1 LASEANP
8 KGIDYNRDKVVD
20 SVDDTFAVQ
29 DANKDGRVT
38 AREKSVYKQ
47 KQGETVQEIV
57 TDPKTGKQTIKTKGA
72 KPPPE
77 PTLAA
82 GEFGYNEEFLKKH
95 PDVDKAIELAIKFD
109 WTQDILNRYIE
120 SETEFGRSTT
130 DAQAK
135 FDIDFAGTKQED
147 LLRQIDDR
155 TKTLKQQAMAAGV
168 QLTDAEATD
177 FAKRAVRS
185 QLTDQDTLAFL
196 SEKFALPGAEAEGA
210 PKATTPAGQSAQI
223 VDEIRSMARSY
234 GITVTDQFIQQK
246 VREGMT
252 QGAGWQTW
260 LEGQRNVFR
269 SQAKNLYPTVADK
282 FDEFT
287 LGDILQP
294 YLNDASELTGINI
307 SQMNYDDPIWTAPLN
322 GTNGPMNRDEWIRT
336 VKTDKKYGYDG
347 TVRARNE
354 YTELADDLLAAFGMA

>member
-1 LASEANP
+1 MASKANP
-8 KGIDYNRDKVVD
+8 KGLDYNKDKVVD
-20 SVDDTFAVQ
+20 SADDALAQQ

-38 AREKSVYKQ
+38 PKEKTQFQQ
-47 KQGETVQEIV
+47 KQGETVQEII
-57 TDPKTGKQTIKTKGA
+57 TDPKTGKQTVITKPA
-72 KPPPE
+72 KPAPE

-82 GEFGYNEEFLKKH
+82 SDYGFNEEFLKAH
-95 PDVDKAIELAIKFD
+95 PDVDEAIRLAIEND
-109 WTQDILNRYIE
+109 WTQDLLNRYIE
-120 SETEFGRSTT
+120 NQTEFGRATT
-130 DAQAK
+130 DAQAQ
-135 FDIDFAGTKQED
+135 FDIGFAGEKKED
-147 LLRQIDDR
+147 LQKQINDR
-155 TKTLKQQAMAAGV
+155 VTTLKQQAMAAGV
-168 QLTDAEATD
+168 QLTDTEASE

-196 SEKFALPGAEAEGA
+196 SQKFTLPGQEAAGA
-210 PKATTPAGQSAQI
+210 PEAMTPAGQSAMI
-223 VDEIRSMARSY
+223 VDEIRAMARSY
-234 GITVTDQFIQQK
+234 GITVTDQFVQEK
-246 VREGMT
+246 VREAMT
-252 QGAGWQTW
+252 QGSGWQTW

-269 SQAKNLYPTVADK
+269 AQAKTLYPTVADK

-307 SQMNYDDPIWTAPLN
+307 SQMNYDDPIWTRPLN
-322 GTNGPMNRDEWIRT
+322 GAAGPMTRDEWIRT

>member
-1 LASEANP
+1 LASKANP
-8 KGIDYNRDKVVD
+8 NEIDYNEDED
-20 SVDDTFAVQ
+20 INALDDALAVQ
-29 DANKDGRVT
+29 DANKDGRLT
-38 AREKSVYKQ
+38 DKEKAAYKQ
-47 KQGETVQEIV
+47 KQGETVQEVV
-57 TDPKTGKQTIKTKGA
+57 TDPKTGKQTIKTKGP
-72 KPPPE
+72 KPAPE
-77 PTLAA
+77 PTLTA
-82 GEFGYNEEFLKKH
+82 GDYGYNEDFLKAH
-95 PDVDKAIELAIKFD
+95 PDVDDAINRAIRND
-109 WTQDILNRYIE
+109 WTQDQLNKFIE
-120 SETEFGRSTT
+120 NKTEFGRSTT

-135 FDIDFAGTKQED
+135 FDIDFAGDKKED
-147 LLRQIDDR
+147 LLRQVEDR
-155 TKTLKQQAMAAGV
+155 TAELKQQAMAAGV
-168 QLTDAEATD
+168 QLTDTEASE

-185 QLTDQDTLAFL
+185 QLTSQDTLAFL
-196 SEKFALPGAEAEGA
+196 SDKFALPGAEAEGA

>member
-1 LASEANP
+1 MASEANP
-8 KGIDYNRDKVVD
+8 KGIDYNRDKQVD
-20 SVDDTFAVQ
+20 SVDDALAVQ

-38 AREKSVYKQ
+38 NKEKATYQQ
-47 KQGETVQEIV
+47 KQNQTVQEIV

-77 PTLAA
+77 PAL
-82 GEFGYNEEFLKKH
+82 GKSEYGYNEEFLKAH
-95 PDVDKAIELAIKFD
+95 PDIDEAIRLAIKFD

-135 FDIDFAGTKQED
+135 FDIDFAGDKKED
-147 LLRQIDDR
+147 LLRQVEDR
-155 TKTLKQQAMAAGV
+155 TAELKQQAVAAGV
-168 QLTDAEATD
+168 ELTDTEASE

-185 QLTDQDTLAFL
+185 QLTSQDTLAFL
-196 SEKFALPGAEAEGA
+196 SNKFALPGAEAEGA
-210 PKATTPAGQSAQI
+210 PKAMTPAGQSAQI

-282 FDEFT
+282 FDQFT

-294 YLNDASELTGINI
+294 YLNDASELTGINL
-307 SQMNYDDPIWTAPLN
+307 SQMNYDDPMWTAALN

-336 VKTDKKYGYDG
+336 LKTDKKYGYDG